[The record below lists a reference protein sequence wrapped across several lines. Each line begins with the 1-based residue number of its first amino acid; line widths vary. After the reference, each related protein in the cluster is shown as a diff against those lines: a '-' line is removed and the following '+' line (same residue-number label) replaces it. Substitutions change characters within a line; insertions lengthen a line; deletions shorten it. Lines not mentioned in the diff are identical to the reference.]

1 MKKTT
6 TETDGSQL
14 STQPAVQSA
23 TQILNIIMERKV
35 IDSIEDY
42 MLKRGIKARTKAVRE
57 LLSMGLMALG
67 LEQIAPE
74 SVAPPILAIKP
85 TARHPGPLAPLTDN
99 PASLQELK
107 AHERVVTYRGQYIT
121 PTLIGVARGGAER
134 WLIGDE
140 STGTA
145 VDTLIDAIKLIDAV
159 ESMTARHRK
168 DGESTGAGK

>member
-6 TETDGSQL
+6 TETDGA
-14 STQPAVQSA
+14 TPAARPA
-23 TQILNIIMERKV
+23 TQILNIIMDIEL
-35 IDSIEDY
+35 IDSIENF
-42 MLKRGIKARTKAVRE
+42 MSERGIKARTKAVRE
-57 LLSMGLMALG
+57 LLSMGLEQKEPQAEPVAL
-67 LEQIAPE
+67 P
-74 SVAPPILAIKP
+74 VLAIKP
-85 TARHPGPLAPLTDN
+85 IVRHPGPLAPLTDN

-107 AHERVVTYRGQYIT
+107 AHARVVTYRGQYIT
-121 PTLIGVARGGAER
+121 PTLIRVARGGTER

-145 VDTLIDAIKLIDAV
+145 VDTPTDAIKLIDAV